1 MVGYDNR
8 KVAQNRKGVK
18 RDFGLPGST
27 LFQAQ
32 GRKEP
37 QHIGGPLGPV
47 KVKEACQSPHLAKIQ
62 EIKSISKPPL
72 PIQLYT
78 ICQNVSLD
86 NFRKCSFAGNP
97 HGQIGTKIEPP
108 S

>member
-47 KVKEACQSPHLAKIQ
+47 
-62 EIKSISKPPL
+62 
-72 PIQLYT
+72 
-78 ICQNVSLD
+78 
-86 NFRKCSFAGNP
+86 
-97 HGQIGTKIEPP
+97 
-108 S
+108 